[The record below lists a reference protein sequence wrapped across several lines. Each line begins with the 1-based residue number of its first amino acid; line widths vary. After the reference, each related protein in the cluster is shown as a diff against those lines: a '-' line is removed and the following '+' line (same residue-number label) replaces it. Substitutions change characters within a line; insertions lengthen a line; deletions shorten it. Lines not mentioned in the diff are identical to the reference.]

1 MPAKHSAIAAEIFQ
15 LKVTLLGTRPPIWR
29 QLLVPTDLTLA
40 QLHDVLQV
48 AMGWQECH
56 MHEFSGGGRTLG
68 QPVPEGPVIGMPP
81 AEDVGGG
88 RFPLGLRRNDARLVF

>member
-1 MPAKHSAIAAEIFQ
+1 MPAKHSAISAEIFQ

-56 MHEFSGGGRTLG
+56 MHEFSGGGRHFR
-68 QPVPEGPVIGMPP
+68 QPAPKGRVSGMPP
-81 AEDVGGG
+81 VQTGPEGLLSI
-88 RFPLGLRRNDARLVF
+88 RFRRNCR